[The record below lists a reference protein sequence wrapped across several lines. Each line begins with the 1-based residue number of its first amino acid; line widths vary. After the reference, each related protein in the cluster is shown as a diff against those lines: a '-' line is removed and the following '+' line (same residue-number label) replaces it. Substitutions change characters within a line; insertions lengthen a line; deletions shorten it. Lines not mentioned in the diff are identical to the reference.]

1 MTRSTAWL
9 FLCSCLVSTGCS
21 KSSTELSESSSPDN
35 GFAETIYLGGEI
47 ITLDDEQLLVDSLA
61 VSNGLIQATG
71 SRESV
76 EDAYRGPKTEIID
89 LQGKAMI
96 PAFIDAHS
104 HYMHALSAADQAQ
117 VYAPPAG
124 PGRDVDS
131 IIQSIEAFRT
141 ERAIP
146 PGQIVQAYG
155 YDDTVMPDG
164 RLLNRDDL
172 DRAFPDNPVIVGH
185 VSMHGAVLN
194 SAALELYEFS
204 SETETPAG
212 GVIVRKPGTNEPYG
226 LIMETAYIPIF
237 ASLPK
242 PSLENELALS
252 LAAQRLYA
260 SHGITLAH
268 DGTTHADELRLM
280 QRVAASGE
288 HIIDVVAYPFM
299 TDIEEIVAENP
310 ASSWGEYRHGLK
322 IGGVKITADGSPQG
336 RTAYFSTPYL
346 TGGPGGEQ
354 VWYGEPT
361 VSQDELNALVARVY
375 GLGVPLI
382 IHTNGDA
389 AIDLFLNAYEKVRD
403 GDFSRRWN
411 VTTIHT
417 QFVRPDQI
425 YRFVDYDIR
434 PSFYTLHT
442 YYFAD
447 AHEANRG
454 KKQASYISPMRDA
467 IDAGLR
473 PSNHT
478 DFFVAP
484 LDQMFMMW
492 SAVNRK
498 SRSGSEVGSDQ
509 RVSPLE
515 ALKAQTL
522 WAAEQYDEGHRRG
535 SLEVGKIADLVIL
548 DRNPL
553 SVDPDDIK
561 DIRVIETVKDGVSI
575 FGQDP

>member
-1 MTRSTAWL
+1 M
-9 FLCSCLVSTGCS
+9 GCS
-21 KSSTELSESSSPDN
+21 KSSTELSESSSIDN
-35 GFAETIYLGGEI
+35 GFAEAIYLGGEI
-47 ITLDDEQLLVDSLA
+47 ITLDDEQLLVEALA
-61 VSNGLIQATG
+61 ISNGLIQAAG

-76 EDAYRGPKTEIID
+76 EASYRGPKTEIID
-89 LQGKAMI
+89 LQGKTMI

-124 PGRDVDS
+124 PGKDVDS
-131 IIQSIEAFRT
+131 IIQSIEAFRM

-194 SAALELYEFS
+194 SAALELYDFS

-336 RTAYFSTPYL
+336 RTAFFSTPYL

-389 AIDLFLNAYEKVRD
+389 SIDLFLNAYEKVRD
-403 GDFSRRWN
+403 GDFSHYWN

-425 YRFVDYDIR
+425 DRFVDYGIR

-454 KKQASYISPMRDA
+454 KQQASYISPMRDA
-467 IDAGLR
+467 TDAGLR

-498 SRSGSEVGSDQ
+498 SRSGSEVGSGQ
-509 RVSPLE
+509 RISPLE

-553 SVDPDDIK
+553 SVNPDDIK
-561 DIRVIETVKDGVSI
+561 DIRVIETIKDGVSI
-575 FGQDP
+575 FGQGP